1 MSMFS
6 KGFGSVR
13 REQKRQEQIRESLSG
28 KLFNFFLTE
37 KNPEADIIF
46 LNNQPLTFFAHTEQ
60 VSRNGKSFYDTYVC
74 TEESNGDCPFCARQ
88 SSKASFKGAFLVYDN
103 TVIERRDK
111 EGKTTKAP
119 AGLKLYIAGTRVLGQ
134 LDRMNEKYGLTSH
147 DWEVARTG
155 SGTATQYSFDRGEKI
170 NLTAKEIKNMLPES
184 MAKEFNPESDDAEDV
199 EEAVLSLVEKQ
210 VRLMIPHNTD
220 GNIADEEDDEEAE
233 VVSGEEAPAKASH
246 HVSLGRKFH
255 KK

>member
-6 KGFGSVR
+6 KGFSSVR
-13 REQKRQEQIRESLSG
+13 KEQKRQEQIRESLSG

-103 TVIERRDK
+103 TVIERKDK

-184 MAKEFNPESDDAEDV
+184 MAKEFNPESDDAEDI

-210 VRLMIPHNTD
+210 VRLMIPNND
-220 GNIADEEDDEEAE
+220 GHVADEEDDEEAE
-233 VVSGEEAPAKASH
+233 VVSEEEVPAKASH